1 MATGTLNVKMRGF
14 TLMEILIVVA
24 IVGILAGI
32 AYPSYQE
39 QVAKA
44 KRADAA
50 AALMTGAQA
59 LERYYTSNG
68 SYLDAN
74 DKLAA
79 VFPTKAPESGT
90 AYYNIA
96 ATGTPTANS
105 YTLRATRTG
114 SMANDRCGNLE
125 ISSTGARTLNGNKSG
140 TTVADCWRR

>member
-1 MATGTLNVKMRGF
+1 MKQQGF
-14 TLMEILIVVA
+14 TLIELMIAVVIVA
-24 IVGILAGI
+24 ILASI

-50 AALMTGAQA
+50 SALMTGAQA

-68 SYLDAN
+68 SYLN
-74 DKLAA
+74 TGGNLAA
-79 VFPTKAPESGT
+79 VFPTQSPESGT
-90 AYYNIA
+90 ANYTIA

-105 YTLRATRTG
+105 FTLRATRTG
-114 SMANDRCGNLE
+114 SMTGDRCGNLE
-125 ISSTGARTLNGNKSG
+125 ISSTGARTLNGNASG

>member
-1 MATGTLNVKMRGF
+1 MNAKGF
-14 TLMEILIVVA
+14 TLIELMIAVVVVA
-24 IVGILAGI
+24 ILTSI

-50 AALMTGAQA
+50 SALATGAQA

-68 SYLDAN
+68 TYLDADGN
-74 DKLAA
+74 LAA
-79 VFPTKAPESGT
+79 VYPTKAPESGST
-90 AYYNIA
+90 HYTIA

-105 YTLRATRTG
+105 FTLRATRTG
-114 SMANDRCGNLE
+114 TMTDDRCGNLE
-125 ISSTGARTLNGNKSG
+125 ISSTGASTLNGNASS